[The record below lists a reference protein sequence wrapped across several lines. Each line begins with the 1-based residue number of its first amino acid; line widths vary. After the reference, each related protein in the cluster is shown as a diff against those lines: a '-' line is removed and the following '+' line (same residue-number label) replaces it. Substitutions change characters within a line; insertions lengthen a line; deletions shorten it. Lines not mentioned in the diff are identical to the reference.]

1 MKYTFMPLQIM
12 HEIENGNIEF
22 TKMFNQAKAAGFSA
36 YDASENDLRF
46 ATHREVCRL
55 CEDAGLE
62 IADYI
67 HWMHVTTPDNV
78 KFRESVD
85 SAKEAVHT
93 ALEHGTNRLMI
104 VENIFHEDL
113 AAMSRADATS
123 KLVDAFSE
131 IVEYAAEYG
140 VTVMFEDF
148 PSPALP
154 LCTSDECGELLRRA
168 TGLKLVFDTAN
179 MLVLDEDPVDFYTEL
194 RQYVAHVHLK
204 DVVYATSPDPS
215 LTGGRKKMIS
225 RTLHGQG
232 IVDFPTLFRLLR
244 ADNYDGFAT
253 VEYSPSE
260 NGIDHFKLLA
270 QSIHYF
276 DNLQNGR
283 CS

>member
-1 MKYTFMPLQIM
+1 MKFSFMPLNLPAWSSQ
-12 HEIENGNIEF
+12 GIEF
-22 TKMFNQAKAAGFSA
+22 NKMFDKAKSAGFSA

-46 ATHREVCRL
+46 ASHREVCRL

-67 HWMHVTTPDNV
+67 HWMHVTTPDNA
-78 KFRESVD
+78 KFREAVD
-85 SAKEAVHT
+85 GAKAAVHT

-113 AAMSRADATS
+113 AAMSRADAMN

-131 IVEYAAEYG
+131 IVEYATGYG

-168 TGLKLVFDTAN
+168 AGLKLVFDTAN
-179 MLVLDEDPVDFYTEL
+179 MLALDDDPVEFYTKL

-204 DVVYATSPDPS
+204 DVVYTTSPDPS

-232 IVDFPTLFRLLR
+232 IVDFTTLFKLLR

-253 VEYSPSE
+253 VEYSPTE
-260 NGIDHFKLLA
+260 VGQDHFKLLS
-270 QSIHYF
+270 QSISYF
-276 DNLQNGR
+276 ERL
-283 CS
+283 

>member
-1 MKYTFMPLQIM
+1 MKFSFMPLNLPAWSSQ
-12 HEIENGNIEF
+12 GIEF
-22 TKMFNQAKAAGFSA
+22 NKMFDKAKSAGFSA

-46 ATHREVCRL
+46 ASHREVCRL

-78 KFRESVD
+78 KFREAVD
-85 SAKEAVHT
+85 GAKAAVHT

-113 AAMSRADATS
+113 AAMSRADAMN

-131 IVEYAAEYG
+131 IVGYAALYG

-154 LCTSDECGELLRRA
+154 LCTSSECGELLRSVP
-168 TGLKLVFDTAN
+168 GLKLVFDTAN
-179 MLVLDEDPVDFYTEL
+179 MLVLDDDPVEFYTKL

-204 DVVYATSPDPS
+204 DVVYTTSPDPS

-232 IVDFPTLFRLLR
+232 IVDFMTLFKLLR

-260 NGIDHFKLLA
+260 NGINHFKLLA

>member
-1 MKYTFMPLQIM
+1 MKFSFMPLNLPAWSSQ
-12 HEIENGNIEF
+12 GIEF
-22 TKMFNQAKAAGFSA
+22 NKMFDKAKSAGFSA

-46 ATHREVCRL
+46 ASHREVCRL

-67 HWMHVTTPDNV
+67 HWMHVTTPDNA
-78 KFRESVD
+78 KFREAVD
-85 SAKEAVHT
+85 GAKAAVHT

-113 AAMSRADATS
+113 AAMSRADAMN

-131 IVEYAAEYG
+131 IVEYATGYG

-168 TGLKLVFDTAN
+168 AGLKLVFDTAN
-179 MLVLDEDPVDFYTEL
+179 MLALGDDPVEFYSKL

-204 DVVYATSPDPS
+204 DVVYTTSPDPS

-225 RTLHGQG
+225 RTLHGHG
-232 IVDFPTLFRLLR
+232 IVDFTTLFKLLR

-253 VEYSPSE
+253 VEYSPTE
-260 NGIDHFKLLA
+260 VGQDHFKLLS
-270 QSIHYF
+270 QSISYF
-276 DNLQNGR
+276 ERL
-283 CS
+283 

>member
-1 MKYTFMPLQIM
+1 MKYSFMPLNLTAWSRQ
-12 HEIENGNIEF
+12 GIEF
-22 TKMFNQAKAAGFSA
+22 AEMFSRAKAAGFSA
-36 YDASENDLRF
+36 YDASDNDLRF
-46 ATHREVCRL
+46 ASHREVFRL

-67 HWMHVTTPDNV
+67 HWMHVTTPDNA

-85 SAKEAVHT
+85 SAKAAVHT

-104 VENIFHEDL
+104 VENIFLEDL
-113 AAMSRADATS
+113 SAMSRADATK
-123 KLVDAFSE
+123 KLVDAFGE

-154 LCTSDECGELLRRA
+154 LCTSSECGELLRSVP
-168 TGLKLVFDTAN
+168 GLKLVFDTAN
-179 MLVLDEDPVDFYTEL
+179 MLALDESPTEFYTKL

-204 DVVYATSPDPS
+204 DVVYTTSPDPS

-232 IVDFPTLFRLLR
+232 IVDFKTLYRLLR

-253 VEYSPSE
+253 VEYSPTE
-260 NGIDHFKLLA
+260 VDRDHFKLLS
-270 QSIHYF
+270 QSISYF
-276 DNLQNGR
+276 ERLQNDR
-283 CS
+283 RS

>member
-1 MKYTFMPLQIM
+1 MKYTFMPLQIL

-22 TKMFNQAKAAGFSA
+22 TKMFKQAKAAGFSA

-46 ATHREVCRL
+46 ASHREVCRL
-55 CEDAGLE
+55 CKDAGLE

-67 HWMHVTTPDNV
+67 HWMHVTTPDNA
-78 KFRESVD
+78 KFREAVD
-85 SAKEAVHT
+85 SAKAAVHT
-93 ALEHGTNRLMI
+93 VLEHGTNRLML
-104 VENIFHEDL
+104 VENIFLEDL
-113 AAMSRADATS
+113 SAMSRADATK
-123 KLVDAFSE
+123 KLVDAFGE
-131 IVEYAAEYG
+131 IVEYAAGYG

-154 LCTSDECGELLRRA
+154 LCTSDECGELLRSVP
-168 TGLKLVFDTAN
+168 GLKLVFDTAN
-179 MLVLDEDPVDFYTEL
+179 MLALDESPTEFYTKL

-232 IVDFPTLFRLLR
+232 IVDFTALFKLLR

-253 VEYSPSE
+253 VEYSPSDV
-260 NGIDHFKLLA
+260 GIDHFKLLA
-270 QSIHYF
+270 ESIRYF
-276 DNLQNGR
+276 ESL
-283 CS
+283 

>member
-1 MKYTFMPLQIM
+1 MKYSFMPLNLTAWSSQ
-12 HEIENGNIEF
+12 GIEF
-22 TKMFNQAKAAGFSA
+22 NKMFDKAKSAGFSA
-36 YDASENDLRF
+36 YDASDNDRRF

-67 HWMHVTTPDNV
+67 HWMHVTTPDSV

-85 SAKEAVHT
+85 SAKAAVHT

-113 AAMSRADATS
+113 AAMSRADAMN
-123 KLVDAFSE
+123 KLVDAFGE
-131 IVEYAAEYG
+131 IAEYAALYG

-168 TGLKLVFDTAN
+168 AGLKLVFDTAN
-179 MLVLDEDPVDFYTEL
+179 MLALDESPTEFYTKL

-204 DVVYATSPDPS
+204 DVVYTTSPDPS
-215 LTGGRKKMIS
+215 LTGGRNKMIS

-232 IVDFPTLFRLLR
+232 IIDFKTLYRLLR

-253 VEYSPSE
+253 VEYSPTE
-260 NGIDHFKLLA
+260 VDRDHFKLLS
-270 QSIHYF
+270 QSISYF
-276 DNLQNGR
+276 ERLQNDHR
-283 CS
+283 S

>member
-1 MKYTFMPLQIM
+1 MKYSFMPLNLTAWSRQ
-12 HEIENGNIEF
+12 GIEF
-22 TKMFNQAKAAGFSA
+22 SEMFSRAKAAGFSA

-46 ATHREVCRL
+46 ASHREVCRL
-55 CEDAGLE
+55 CDDAGLE

-78 KFRESVD
+78 KFREAVD
-85 SAKEAVHT
+85 GAKAAVHS
-93 ALEHGTNRLMI
+93 ALEEGTNRLML

-113 AAMSRADATS
+113 AAMSRAEAMN
-123 KLVDAFSE
+123 KLVDAFGE
-131 IVEYAAEYG
+131 IAEYAASYG

-168 TGLKLVFDTAN
+168 AGLKLVFDTAN
-179 MLVLDEDPVDFYTEL
+179 MLALEEDPVEFYTEL

-215 LTGGRKKMIS
+215 LTGGRKKMIN

-232 IVDFPTLFRLLR
+232 IVDFPALFKLLR
-244 ADNYDGFAT
+244 ADKYDGFAT
-253 VEYSPSE
+253 VEYSPSDV
-260 NGIDHFKLLA
+260 GIDHFKLLA
-270 QSIHYF
+270 RSIRYF
-276 DNLQNGR
+276 ESIWN
-283 CS
+283 S